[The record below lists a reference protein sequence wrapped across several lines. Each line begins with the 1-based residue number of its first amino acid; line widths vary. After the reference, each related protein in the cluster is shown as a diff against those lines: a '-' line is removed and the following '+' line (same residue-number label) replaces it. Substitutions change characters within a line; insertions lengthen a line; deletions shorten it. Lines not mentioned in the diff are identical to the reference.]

1 MPHHRRRRVVRT
13 PLLQR
18 GGRHRRWG
26 RVAGASGAAGG
37 LLLGVRRRGKGEL
50 ELRVRRLVALG
61 ADMGRE
67 ALVEA
72 HRGGRLVRGSA
83 AAVEGVEGAGRG
95 GGAGELTGGFA
106 GGVALLLLV
115 VVVVVGGFLLL
126 FLGKLGSREP
136 VRPVV
141 VVAPLAF
148 FVCALV

>member
-1 MPHHRRRRVVRT
+1 M
-13 PLLQR
+13 
-18 GGRHRRWG
+18 
-26 RVAGASGAAGG
+26 
-37 LLLGVRRRGKGEL
+37 RRRGKGEL
-50 ELRVRRLVALG
+50 ELPVRRLVALG
-61 ADMGRE
+61 ADVGRE

-106 GGVALLLLV
+106 GGVALLLLLLLL
-115 VVVVVGGFLLL
+115 VGGFLLL

-136 VRPVV
+136 VRPMV

>member
-1 MPHHRRRRVVRT
+1 M
-13 PLLQR
+13 
-18 GGRHRRWG
+18 
-26 RVAGASGAAGG
+26 
-37 LLLGVRRRGKGEL
+37 RRRGKGEL

-61 ADMGRE
+61 ADVGRE

-72 HRGGRLVRGSA
+72 HRGGRWVRGSA
-83 AAVEGVEGAGRG
+83 AAVEGVKGAGRG

-106 GGVALLLLV
+106 GGVALLLLLLLLFLLL
-115 VVVVVGGFLLL
+115 VVVGGFLLL